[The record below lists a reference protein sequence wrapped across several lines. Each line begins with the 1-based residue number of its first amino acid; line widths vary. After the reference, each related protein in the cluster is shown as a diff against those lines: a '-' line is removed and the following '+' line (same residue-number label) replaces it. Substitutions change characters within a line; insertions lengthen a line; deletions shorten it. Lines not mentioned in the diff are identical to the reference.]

1 MERRKFGRTGLE
13 VSVLGFGGAE
23 IGYEGAPQSDV
34 EVLLNEALDAGLNVI
49 DTAECYP
56 DSEEKIG
63 RAVSHRRKDYYL
75 FTKCGH
81 FDGRSA
87 DWSKASL
94 LASIERSLK
103 RLRTD
108 YVDLVQLHSCGLEVL
123 QAGEAIEALE
133 EARRRGYTRFIGYS
147 GDGQA
152 ALFAVDSGRFDT
164 LQISINVAD
173 QEAIDLVLPRA
184 RERQIGVIA
193 KRPVANAA
201 WRYGNTPPSEP
212 YHTVYWQ
219 RLRKLDYA
227 FTKLPLGEAVAVAL
241 RFTLSQPGVHTAIVG
256 TKKPGRWAE
265 NARALAAGP
274 LPQEEI
280 EAIRRRWREV
290 AGPDWVGQT

>member
-1 MERRKFGRTGLE
+1 MERRKFGRTDLE